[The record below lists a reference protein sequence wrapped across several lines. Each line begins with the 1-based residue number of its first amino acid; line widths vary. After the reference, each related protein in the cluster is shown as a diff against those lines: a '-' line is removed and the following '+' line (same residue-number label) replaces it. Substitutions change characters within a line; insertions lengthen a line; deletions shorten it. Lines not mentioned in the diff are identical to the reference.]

1 MIRIIKKK
9 IFWNIYKIQ
18 DENENEIDLK
28 KIFKIDKIV
37 KSAYTQLRFYNEYN
51 NNFEQNI
58 LNLNLS
64 EQTAIDKLEVNYV
77 RINFQGWKLKNF
89 LWK

>member
-9 IFWNIYKIQ
+9 IFLNIYKIQ
-18 DENENEIDLK
+18 DENEIDLK

-37 KSAYTQLRFYNEYN
+37 KSAYTQLKFYNEYN
-51 NNFEQNI
+51 YNFEQNI

-64 EQTAIDKLEVNYV
+64 EHILFIKYTNI
-77 RINFQGWKLKNF
+77 
-89 LWK
+89 

>member
-18 DENENEIDLK
+18 DENEIDLK

-58 LNLNLS
+58 LNVNLS
-64 EQTAIDKLEVNYV
+64 EQTTIEKLEVN
-77 RINFQGWKLKNF
+77 
-89 LWK
+89 